1 MGRDTRTGK
10 VMEDMILPALRQGGY
25 QWETQVKI
33 GKRPG
38 GAKHYVD
45 FVITK
50 DGVLILVSSKWQE
63 VSGTAEQKVPF
74 EVICLIE
81 AMKAGRYKRAY
92 LILGGIGWS
101 LREFYVSGG
110 LHQYIRGAENVQIVT
125 LERFVATA
133 NQGQL

>member
-1 MGRDTRTGK
+1 
-10 VMEDMILPALRQGGY
+10 MEDMILPALRQGGY
-25 QWETQVKI
+25 QWECQVKI

-38 GAKHYVD
+38 GGKHFVD
-45 FVITK
+45 FVVTK

-81 AMKAGRYKRAY
+81 AMKDGHYKKAY
-92 LILGGIGWS
+92 LILGGVGWS
-101 LREFYVSGG
+101 LRKFYIGGG
-110 LHQYIRGAENVQIVT
+110 LNEFIRGSENVRIVT